1 MQLLQVDKLQKD
13 YLENIGF
20 SWHTDEDGSD
30 YISDKLVCV
39 SENEAN
45 AYYEAVNEL

>member
-20 SWHTDEDGSD
+20 SWHTDEDG
-30 YISDKLVCV
+30 
-39 SENEAN
+39 
-45 AYYEAVNEL
+45 

>member
-20 SWHTDEDGSD
+20 LGIQMKMEVIILA
-30 YISDKLVCV
+30 IS
-39 SENEAN
+39 
-45 AYYEAVNEL
+45 

>member
-20 SWHTDEDGSD
+20 LGIQMKMEV
-30 YISDKLVCV
+30 II
-39 SENEAN
+39 
-45 AYYEAVNEL
+45 

>member
-30 YISDKLVCV
+30 YISNKLVCV
-39 SENEAN
+39 KES
-45 AYYEAVNEL
+45 